1 MPYETGV
8 PSPFAD
14 EGALELPEGAA
25 GPPAPAGGPF
35 QAEGEWYEGEAYAG
49 DAYAGESYAAESHG
63 AESYGAESYAAE
75 SYGAESYGAESYGAE
90 SYAASS
96 YEADAVEPAEQE
108 SGEAADEPV
117 PEAEW
122 QVAQW
127 EAELDD
133 AAEEGEG
140 PDDLVGE
147 GPDDLAGEEPDFYT
161 AEEPDAA
168 PSGESEE
175 PARPAA
181 ALGARIAA
189 IAEQECSR
197 WGDGARK
204 ETDPRLTAVLQDYY
218 RTGVRRTVD
227 AADLQSVAW
236 QAREP
241 WSAVFVSWVMAKA
254 GAATFPRSSAHRGY
268 ISAIK
273 RRTAQGDTTSEFW
286 LHRLERA
293 RPEPGDILCADRPC
307 GQNKP
312 CNGATYDNIDN
323 GHGWCT
329 HGDIVTAVDLAR
341 RTVRVVGGNVDQS
354 VHARTYRLDAQG
366 FVLPKQGRCGHF
378 ALIKVRAPGGGA
390 APGGAGAS
398 GLGSVFRLFGLL
410 PPDALAKAMRLNRS
424 YGERLGWRGRIDAVA
439 RLLGDPQ
446 LAGDEV
452 RFAHA
457 VAQWQGQHGMAKD
470 GIVGPDTWAALRRLL
485 DPGRPAAPAVGP
497 APAPAPAAPPAT
509 ATPATAP
516 PTTAPSATAPGV
528 SPLGG
533 DRQPSKAYRIVYH
546 GKGAARTARGLARY
560 STDRPLAATLNDLRR
575 RGVVTMSEDILDTFV
590 RVSQVETGGAVQA
603 LNTWDS
609 AVVSIGFLQLT
620 LQHGKLQEWIDAG
633 PEAFRR
639 FGIEVDRGR
648 TYRWGKTTK
657 RAIVGAATK
666 DELRWDGWA
675 ERFYLAGLDEAVIVA
690 ECVVSMRWLERHLA
704 GMNAGFTRERM
715 GWAAAAFRAHYDR
728 SPYAR
733 GMFQSA
739 YNNLPVVAQRAVIN
753 AMHADH
759 KAGGLSTDRFVPVLA
774 DAIKAAFASWKT
786 PLPERGVHVV
796 EKTRKG
802 LHD

>member
-1 MPYETGV
+1 MPYETGA

-25 GPPAPAGGPF
+25 GPPAPASGPF
-35 QAEGEWYEGEAYAG
+35 QAEGEWYGGEAYEG
-49 DAYAGESYAAESHG
+49 DAYAGESYAAEPY
-63 AESYGAESYAAE
+63 EAESYAAS
-75 SYGAESYGAESYGAE
+75 SYEAE

-108 SGEAADEPV
+108 SGEAVDEPV
-117 PEAEW
+117 SEAEW

-127 EAELDD
+127 EAELED

-140 PDDLVGE
+140 PDDF
-147 GPDDLAGEEPDFYT
+147 AGEEPDFYT

-168 PSGESEE
+168 PAGEHEE

-189 IAEQECSR
+189 VAEQECGR
-197 WGDGARK
+197 WGDGVRK
-204 ETDPRLTAVLQDYY
+204 ETDPQLTAVLQDYY
-218 RTGVRRTVD
+218 RTGVRRTV
-227 AADLQSVAW
+227 AAPDLQSVAW
-236 QAREP
+236 QAHEP
-241 WSAVFVSWVMAKA
+241 WSAVFVSWVMATA

-293 RPEPGDILCADRPC
+293 QPEPGDILCADRPC
-307 GQNKP
+307 GPNKP

-329 HGDIVTAVDLAR
+329 HGDIVTAVDLDR
-341 RTVRVVGGNVDQS
+341 RTVRVVGGNVSQS
-354 VHARTYRLDAQG
+354 VKARTYRLDAQG
-366 FVLPKQGRCGHF
+366 FVLPKQGGCGHF
-378 ALIKVRAPGGGA
+378 ALIKVR

-424 YGERLGWRGRIDAVA
+424 YGEGLGWRGRIDAVA

-446 LAGDEV
+446 LAVDEV

-485 DPGRPAAPAVGP
+485 DVGRPAAPATGPTP
-497 APAPAPAAPPAT
+497 APGAPPS
-509 ATPATAP
+509 PALP
-516 PTTAPSATAPGV
+516 VTAPGV
-528 SPLGG
+528 PPLGG

-546 GKGAARTARGLARY
+546 GEGAARTARGLARY
-560 STDRPLAATLNDLRR
+560 SADRPLAATLNDLRR

-620 LQHGKLQEWIDAG
+620 LQHGKVQKWIDAG

-648 TYRWGKTTK
+648 TYRWGKSTQQ
-657 RAIVGAATK
+657 AIVGAATK

-690 ECVVSMRWLERHLA
+690 ECAVSVRWLEAHLA
-704 GMNAGFTRERM
+704 GMNARFTRERM
-715 GWAAAAFRAHYDR
+715 GWAVNAFRAHYDR

-739 YNNLPVVAQRAVIN
+739 YNNLPAVAQRAVVN

-759 KAGGLSTDRFVPVLA
+759 KAGGLSTDRFLPVLA
-774 DAIKAAFASWKT
+774 QAIKAAFASWKT

>member
-49 DAYAGESYAAESHG
+49 DAYAGESYAAEP
-63 AESYGAESYAAE
+63 YGAEPH
-75 SYGAESYGAESYGAE
+75 
-90 SYAASS
+90 AASS
-96 YEADAVEPAEQE
+96 YEVDAVEPAEQE

-117 PEAEW
+117 SEAEW
-122 QVAQW
+122 QLAQW

-140 PDDLVGE
+140 PDDFAGE
-147 GPDDLAGEEPDFYT
+147 GPDDLAG
-161 AEEPDAA
+161 EEPDAA

-189 IAEQECSR
+189 IAEQECNR

-236 QAREP
+236 QAHEP

-307 GQNKP
+307 GPNKP

-378 ALIKVRAPGGGA
+378 ALIKVRAPGSGGA
-390 APGGAGAS
+390 AGGAGAS

-424 YGERLGWRGRIDAVA
+424 YGERLGWRGRIDSVA

-485 DPGRPAAPAVGP
+485 DAGRPAMPAAGP
-497 APAPAPAAPPAT
+497 APAPAPATAPPAT
-509 ATPATAP
+509 A
-516 PTTAPSATAPGV
+516 PGV
-528 SPLGG
+528 PPLGG
-533 DRQPSKAYRIVYH
+533 DRQPSKDYTIKYR
-546 GKGAARTARGLARY
+546 GKGAARQARGLARY
-560 STDRPLAATLNDLRR
+560 SADRPLAATLNDLRR

-690 ECVVSMRWLERHLA
+690 ECVISMRWLERHLS
-704 GMNAGFTRERM
+704 GMKAGFTRERM
-715 GWAAAAFRAHYDR
+715 GWAADAFRAHYDR
-728 SPYAR
+728 SPYVR

-759 KAGGLSTDRFVPVLA
+759 KAGGLSTERFIPVLA
-774 DAIKAAFASWKT
+774 DAIKSAFASWKT